1 MGSHAE
7 GRMTLYG
14 LLFVFLPLQ
23 ITLDKLTRAAH
34 ADVARQH
41 YLTMLQRKALLALAD
56 YWLWRQEKAL
66 KLYRAQGHMNG
77 YKLVATLEA
86 WRRVGCQRAQL
97 LACCGASVH
106 PAVGKCHETLVNRR
120 LALLLYNSPEPGFVL

>member
-1 MGSHAE
+1 
-7 GRMTLYG
+7 MT
-14 LLFVFLPLQ
+14 
-23 ITLDKLTRAAH
+23 KAAQTTE
-34 ADVARQH
+34 ARQH
-41 YLTMLQRKALLALAD
+41 YPTMLQRKALLALAD
-56 YWLWRQEKAL
+56 YWLWRQEK
-66 KLYRAQGHMNG
+66 LYRAQGHMNG
-77 YKLVATLEA
+77 YKLLAALHA